1 MTTPNDLPS
10 VGTPLP
16 APFGFLCEWATHGGF
31 PATQTVYYGGPGNG
45 IDDDWNCHPEVHEN
59 LPIYTVEQMQ
69 AYARA
74 ALAAQPGSV
83 GEPVAWQFRWTN
95 PGDNINAHPDELAWK
110 ALEPRGSETMAER
123 MAEIAHYT
131 YDGKPCY
138 EVRALGVLAAA
149 PTEAKP
155 AQDAVDAKRY
165 RHMRDTAIFADR
177 NGPGL
182 YWYLPREHRG
192 LTAGERLDK
201 AIDAAISAK
210 KVGA

>member
-1 MTTPNDLPS
+1 MSNDLP
-10 VGTPLP
+10 PLP
-16 APFGFLCEWATHGGF
+16 ENMLATLRRIRRCE
-31 PATQTVYYGGPGNG
+31 N
-45 IDDDWNCHPEVHEN
+45 EVAAQVVLEYALH
-59 LPIYTVEQMQ
+59 

-74 ALAAQPGSV
+74 AVEAAQPGAV
-83 GEPVAWQFRWTN
+83 VEPVAWQFRWTN
-95 PGDNINAHPDELAWK
+95 PGANINAHPDELAWK

-155 AQDAVDAKRY
+155 AQQDAVDAERY
-165 RHMRDTAIFADR
+165 RWLRSNWFTMGA
-177 NGPGL
+177 
-182 YWYLPREHRG
+182 WYPDG
-192 LTAGERLDK
+192 KVKFTTGETKWSDQPESNIDD

-210 KVGA
+210 KGGQA